1 MRFGRKQRKS
11 IKSNDMKKLVFL
23 SVAMAG
29 VITLGSCG
37 GGKKQ
42 QQVYTEKQTS
52 SNVFVPYDKTIY
64 GLCGEGTAM
73 NTLELLT
80 DNGDTLNLSMTNA
93 QEAGMVFGGLQMGDR
108 LAVMANEKRTE
119 ATEIINLNTL
129 LGDWVMP
136 DPIDGSAEVGIRIKE
151 GGVAESIEMTNII
164 YRTWKIVDGNLE
176 ILSVRE
182 GGGDAEE
189 TNLYQIMALGP
200 DTLCY
205 KTIGKLRDEEETFEY
220 NRYKE
225 KPAVDL
231 RGLQLEDTQD
241 EFNKI

>member
-1 MRFGRKQRKS
+1 
-11 IKSNDMKKLVFL
+11 MKKTVLFGMIV
-23 SVAMAG
+23 AG
-29 VITLGSCG
+29 VMALGSCD

-42 QQVYTEKQTS
+42 QQVAVEDDSTAVDNYILRDQ
-52 SNVFVPYDKTIY
+52 TIY

-73 NTLELLT
+73 NTLELIT
-80 DNGDTLNLSMTNA
+80 DNGDTLNLALTNA
-93 QEAGMVFGGLQMGDR
+93 QEAGRVFGGLQTGDR
-108 LAVMANEKRTE
+108 LAVMANTKMTE
-119 ATEIINLNTL
+119 ATEVINLNTL

-136 DPIDGSAEVGIRIKE
+136 DPIDGSDEVGIRIKE

-164 YRTWKIVDGNLE
+164 YRTWKIVDGKLE

-182 GGGDAEE
+182 GGGDQEE
-189 TNLYQIMALGP
+189 TNLYEILALGP

-205 KTIGKLRDEEETFEY
+205 KTIGKARDEEETFEY
-220 NRYKE
+220 NRFKE
-225 KPAVDL
+225 KPKIDL